1 MQSGSKRYLSKLKD
15 FLPVESV
22 SKLKDIVDGMNI
34 KLRYGSL
41 VSDYGRAVQGG
52 LQAWGAGKTN
62 AQTVNVLGE
71 TALRTHAL
79 GEAITEWKKR
89 HYLCCVCSGVACSC
103 FHVCALTSYPKAVPS
118 GEEAAKRG
126 SR

>member
-79 GEAITEWKKR
+79 GEAITEWKK
-89 HYLCCVCSGVACSC
+89 GTT
-103 FHVCALTSYPKAVPS
+103 F
-118 GEEAAKRG
+118 AAFAAA
-126 SR
+126 